1 MKNGGNQGTRESL
14 EGQLASFCSEA
25 FYEEGEVIYGPC
37 QQDTAAY
44 YVRSGRV
51 KLYHLDE
58 SGKRLTL
65 AVLGPGSLFGEMALV
80 GEEHRDSSAEALE
93 DTVCWV
99 IERERLRARARDRE
113 NAPLMIGLLQLF
125 LWRMAEVQERLKE
138 MVFKDLETRLARTLL
153 YLIRRHG
160 RRRRGNRWEI
170 AFKVTHQE
178 IAELVGGTREN
189 VTMLLNRFEAEG
201 LLEKQRYH
209 IEIVDLPKLIERASL
224 EEKEF
229 DGAST
234 N

>member
-1 MKNGGNQGTRESL
+1 MKNGGNSGTAIL
-14 EGQLASFCSEA
+14 EKQLASFCSEA
-25 FYEEGEVIYGPC
+25 SYEEGEVIYAPC
-37 QQDTAAY
+37 QQETAAY

-65 AVLGPGSLFGEMALV
+65 AVLGPGALFGEMALV
-80 GEEHRDSSAEALE
+80 GEEHRTSSAEALE
-93 DTVCWV
+93 ETVCWV
-99 IERERLRARARDRE
+99 IERERLRTRARQD
-113 NAPLMIGLLQLF
+113 PGLLIGLLQLF

-170 AFKVTHQE
+170 AFRVTHQE
-178 IAELVGGTREN
+178 IADLVGGTREN

-201 LLEKQRYH
+201 ILKKQRYH
-209 IEIVDLPKLIERASL
+209 IEIVDLPGLIKKASL
-224 EEKEF
+224 EE
-229 DGAST
+229 DLNGTSP

>member
-1 MKNGGNQGTRESL
+1 MKNGGNQGITETL

-25 FYEEGEVIYGPC
+25 HYEGGEVIYGPC

-65 AVLGPGSLFGEMALV
+65 AVLGPGALFGEMALV
-80 GEEHRDSSAEALE
+80 GEDHRDSSAEALE

-99 IERERLRARARDRE
+99 IERERLHTRARQDSG
-113 NAPLMIGLLQLF
+113 LMIGLLQLF

-160 RRRRGNRWEI
+160 RRRRGNRWEV

-201 LLEKQRYH
+201 ILEKQRYH

-224 EEKEF
+224 QGEEL
-229 DGAST
+229 DGTST

>member
-1 MKNGGNQGTRESL
+1 MKNGGNSETAIL
-14 EGQLASFCSEA
+14 EKKLASFCSEA
-25 FYEEGEVIYGPC
+25 YYEEGEVIYGPC

-65 AVLGPGSLFGEMALV
+65 AVLGPGALFGEMALV
-80 GEEHRDSSAEALE
+80 GEEHRNSSAEALE

-99 IERERLRARARDRE
+99 IERERLRTRARQDSG
-113 NAPLMIGLLQLF
+113 LLIGLLQLF

-170 AFKVTHQE
+170 AFRVTHQE
-178 IAELVGGTREN
+178 IADLVGGTREN

-209 IEIVDLPKLIERASL
+209 IEIIDLPGLIEKASL
-224 EEKEF
+224 REDLE
-229 DGAST
+229 GAST